1 VITAENI
8 REDLEITGL
17 NSYFPIESTDS
28 LARFTRRMLEL
39 NENLNLTHF
48 REDEEVLAFHI
59 RDSAQVVPLLGKLFK
74 NKAPGSWMD
83 LGSGCGFP
91 GAIVAAA
98 FPQVDLTLMDATHKK
113 TTALKTCVDAAGWSV
128 KTLSG
133 RAEDLGRDPMYR
145 ETFDGILARAVA
157 DLSVVLEYAVPLL
170 KPGGH
175 LVNWMT
181 ESQVQFVDKS
191 NHALD
196 ELKSKIVQ
204 KSPYSLSEGI
214 QDRYLVVVE
223 KMGKT
228 PSHYPRAAGI
238 PSKKPL

>member
-8 REDLEITGL
+8 KEDIEAAGL
-17 NSYFPIESTDS
+17 ASYFTPESTDS
-28 LARFTRRMLEL
+28 LARFTRRMLEI
-39 NENLNLTHF
+39 NEGLNLTHF
-48 REDEEVLAFHI
+48 KEDDEVLAFHI
-59 RDSAQVVPLLGKLFK
+59 RDSAFSLPLLAKLFK
-74 NKAPGSWMD
+74 NKALGSWMD

-91 GAIVAAA
+91 GAVLAAVY
-98 FPQVDLTLMDATHKK
+98 PQLDLTLMDATHKK
-113 TTALKTCVDAAGWSV
+113 VMALKTCVDAAGWCV

-133 RAEDLGRDPMYR
+133 RAEELGRDSMYR
-145 ETFDGILARAVA
+145 ESFDCIVTRAVA
-157 DLSVVLEYAVPLL
+157 DLSVVLEYSVPLL
-170 KPGGH
+170 KPGGY

-191 NHALD
+191 NNALN

-204 KSPYSLSEGI
+204 KYTYSLSEGI
-214 QDRYLVVVE
+214 QDRYLLVVE

-228 PSHYPRAAGI
+228 PSTYPRAVGT